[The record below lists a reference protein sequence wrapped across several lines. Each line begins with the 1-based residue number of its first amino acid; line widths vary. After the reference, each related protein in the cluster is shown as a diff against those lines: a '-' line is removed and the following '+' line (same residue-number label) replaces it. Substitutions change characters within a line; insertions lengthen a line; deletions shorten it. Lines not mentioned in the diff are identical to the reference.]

1 MKLKIKINERFANMC
16 RSAVAMGKKL
26 LDYAVDIAL
35 VLIVIGT
42 CLYLAVRGPEFHGHY
57 LRHSVGS
64 KVYTIKDKANGGG
77 GTGFAIKAPSGNSY
91 ILTNDHVCEVSSD
104 GQTVLVENEAGLS
117 MKRRIL
123 SKSDFTDL
131 CLIEGIPGVEGLS
144 MGAEPMIGQIVAA
157 VGHPA
162 LMPITLS
169 RGEIITKEDVMV
181 MAGPISATG
190 PDGSV
195 QLAPPEAGGIT
206 AAQCSM
212 KKNRQIDQ
220 DLDLGFFVLK
230 IKYCINVTEGAY
242 RTNMLIQPGS
252 SGSPVV
258 DFWGHVVGVVFAG
271 DRAMWGIDVSQ
282 KDVVKFLENY

>member
-1 MKLKIKINERFANMC
+1 MKLKIKIDERVANIC
-16 RSAVAMGKKL
+16 RGAIAMGKKL
-26 LDYAVDIAL
+26 LDYTVDIAL
-35 VLIVIGT
+35 VLTIIGASV
-42 CLYLAVRGPEFHGHY
+42 YLAVRGPELHGQW

-64 KVYTIKDKANGGG
+64 KVYTIKDKVGGGG
-77 GTGFAIKAPSGNSY
+77 GTGFAIKAPSGSSY
-91 ILTNDHVCEVSSD
+91 ILTNDHVCGVSSD
-104 GQTVLVENEAGLS
+104 KQTVLVENEAGLS
-117 MKRRIL
+117 MRRRIL
-123 SKSDFTDL
+123 VKSDFTDL
-131 CLIEGIPGVEGLS
+131 CLIEGVPGVEGLKVGS
-144 MGAEPMIGQIVAA
+144 EPMIGQIVAA
-157 VGHPA
+157 VGHPS

-258 DFWGHVVGVVFAG
+258 NFWGDVVGVVFAG